1 MRRKGSNIGEFIM
14 NIKNLFK
21 AIGFTI
27 LMLIIYLSVTFGL
40 VIFLGIILSIFNH
53 PVLDPNIMLEQ
64 IKVDINQFI
73 VPIMIATNIITLT
86 IIMIIFFG
94 RKDKFLSYVGFRKI
108 KISDGFLILVFG
120 GFFNVLITGLLDI
133 ALKYLPIR
141 QQMKEFESL
150 MEPLINSGFVPIIFA
165 VSVSAPLFEE
175 IIFRG
180 IILNDFKKVFPA
192 WAAILVQAI
201 LFGFF
206 HGNLIQGIYATI
218 LGIIL
223 GFIYY
228 KYRSIWAVILL
239 HFSYNT
245 TSLLLD
251 QWLHSNLNLQN
262 IIFLGIGGSLLMTVI
277 MIRSFK
283 KDDYCDPVNFC
294 K

>member
-1 MRRKGSNIGEFIM
+1 M